1 MVNVRSTL
9 LVLTLTLVGT
19 VPSYAVDN
27 VRKTTLEINGTTYT
41 FPVGDKER
49 EMDTYWLK
57 KAVGGDR
64 EALDMF
70 LGGADERLLYIGD
83 DLPAWLLV
91 KRNGTMEII

>member
-1 MVNVRSTL
+1 MNVRSTL

-64 EALDMF
+64 EALDSSWVVPMRDYSTSVMICPR
-70 LGGADERLLYIGD
+70 GS
-83 DLPAWLLV
+83 W
-91 KRNGTMEII
+91 